1 MATHLYPRDQ
11 YDLSCERPRIVPR
24 ATMPPE
30 RRDEI
35 TRLNGEEKELAR
47 ISKSL
52 CATLKR
58 NDALTSCINFA
69 SHRLLQNAGEGVT
82 PVKLPKR
89 PLVPY
94 PARLDTPDEKEV
106 LNARQAL
113 ALQQNQVLAETLK
126 QINQAILHT
135 SIDPPATPGQPKVF
149 YRVTTPNSH
158 TSYDSVMGF
167 YSARG
172 LPDHDFSDP
181 SKNDFHYHVGR
192 RVLFESPYI
201 SLTTDPGFACEYGA
215 SRGGQS
221 VYEIDASKLRKMRID
236 IEPTSDI
243 AARWGFRATGPD
255 PGRLQ
260 HGTRSFWEAQFW
272 VPNECIRTH
281 SFTEFRD
288 KCVRA
293 GFNKGMFVLFII
305 HRPAKMRVN
314 EILIVVGGTYEKL
327 SPESPDNA
335 HDELARLLHPQ
346 RLRRHAARPTP
357 RRNNGNITPPPPP
370 PLLPR
375 PAKHPKP
382 PNENKKNIAFP
393 RGRRGRVLVL
403 RRDPAD
409 ATDDKASKDVAPVQV
424 QDATPADRRL
434 DRRMQALSNPEA
446 IERPV
451 ATFRGLPFH
460 AIISSECSS
469 DGCSKCRPNR
479 RPGRRPSGRRS
490 HRHPGRRP
498 DSRSDRP

>member
-1 MATHLYPRDQ
+1 MATHLYLRDQ
-11 YDLSCERPRIVPR
+11 YDLFCERPRIVPR

-52 CATLKR
+52 RATLKR

-89 PLVPY
+89 PLVLY

-113 ALQQNQVLAETLK
+113 ALQQNQVLTETLK

-167 YSARG
+167 YPARG

-221 VYEIDASKLRKMRID
+221 VYEIDAAKLRKMRID

-272 VPNECIRTH
+272 VPDECIRRH

-293 GFNKGMFVLFII
+293 GFNKG
-305 HRPAKMRVN
+305 
-314 EILIVVGGTYEKL
+314 GTYEKL
-327 SPESPDNA
+327 SPESPDNV

-393 RGRRGRVLVL
+393 GAESATFPHISDSLITPTQCVARCGAAKI
-403 RRDPAD
+403 PAD

-451 ATFRGLPFH
+451 ATFRGFSYH
-460 AIISSECSS
+460 DIISSECSS
-469 DGCSKCRPNR
+469 DSCSKCRPNR
-479 RPGRRPSGRRS
+479 RPRRRPSGRRS
-490 HRHPGRRP
+490 HRRPGRRP
-498 DSRSDRP
+498 GSRSDRP